1 MKSGLG
7 KEPLRRF
14 RRHDHLA
21 LVGETQD
28 RVYRLEEGWACRY
41 TLLPDGRRQI
51 TALYLPGDF
60 CEPQWVLSGRAELPI
75 VALTDV
81 IATEIPLGSIRNS
94 GDEGVSE
101 LIDALMTNFNRQSD
115 WIVSLG
121 RRSATGRITALFTE
135 IYSRLQHNG
144 RVRQPCTIPLTQQDI
159 ADVVGL
165 TPVHVNRVVSEMR
178 RQGLIQFSGKTIIV
192 PRPDEITGQHAGV
205 GLAG

>member
-7 KEPLRRF
+7 NEAVRHF
-14 RRHDHLA
+14 RRHEHLA
-21 LVGETQD
+21 LAGEAQD
-28 RVYRLEEGWACRY
+28 RVYRLDEGWACRY

-51 TALYLPGDF
+51 TALYLPGDV
-60 CEPQWVLSGRAELPI
+60 CEPQWVISGRAELSI

-81 IATEIPLGSIRNS
+81 IATEIPLGSIRNAS
-94 GDEGVSE
+94 DAGVSE
-101 LIDALMTNFNRQSD
+101 LFDALMTNFNRQSD

-121 RRSATGRITALFTE
+121 RRSASGRITALFAE
-135 IYSRLQHNG
+135 IYSRLQRNG

-165 TPVHVNRVVSEMR
+165 TPVHVNRVVSELR
-178 RQGLIQFSGKTIIV
+178 RQGLVQFSGKTIIV
-192 PRPDEITGQHAGV
+192 PRPDEIARQQDGM